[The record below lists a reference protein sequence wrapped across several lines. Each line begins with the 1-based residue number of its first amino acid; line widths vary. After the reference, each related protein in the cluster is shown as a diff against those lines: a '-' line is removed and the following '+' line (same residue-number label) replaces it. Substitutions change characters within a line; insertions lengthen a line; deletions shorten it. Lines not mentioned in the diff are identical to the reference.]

1 MIKNSILN
9 LDFKFFFIIPYFVW
23 LLFILFYIFNSELI
37 KAGELDGFVKYGN
50 DSSTYL
56 FYANQLTNFNFS
68 NLDIAKLSY
77 IILIA
82 VVMFL
87 KLNLTTVI
95 ILQFLSTIISSF
107 CLYLMGKK
115 MFSKWVGLICISFF
129 LTYLP
134 IQLRNFYLLTEML
147 FINFSIILTYFVFF
161 KKEKKILIL
170 LMTIFVLFLRP
181 QSFLILLSIALS
193 IFVFSKSNKNY
204 SLSLKLF
211 ALFSFSFLLLI
222 LTHIGI
228 NNYNLIDSFSKGII
242 WGYSFETNSLCY
254 KECISDLTNPS
265 IYEKNI
271 FGLLLYVKDNFF
283 ILTKVSIY
291 KIILYF
297 SGWRPYYSFAHNVFI
312 LCFHI
317 PIYFLFCVY
326 FLRLKKFDQLEIFTL
341 LYVLISAIF
350 IGVTFA
356 DWSGRFIM
364 YILPFIIIYASKSL
378 FNLLLI
384 FKDQLNTKK

>member
-95 ILQFLSTIISSF
+95 ILQFLTTIISSF

-134 IQLRNFYLLTEML
+134 IQLRNFYLLTEIL

-161 KKEKKILIL
+161 KKEKKFFIL
-170 LMTIFVLFLRP
+170 LITIFVLFLRP

-254 KECISDLTNPS
+254 KECISGLTNPS

-341 LYVLISAIF
+341 SYVLISAIF

-364 YILPFIIIYASKSL
+364 YILPFIMIYASKSL

-384 FKDQLNTKK
+384 FKDQLNTQK

>member
-23 LLFILFYIFNSELI
+23 LLFILFYMFNSELI

-161 KKEKKILIL
+161 KKEKKFFIL
-170 LMTIFVLFLRP
+170 LITIFVLFLRP

>member
-23 LLFILFYIFNSELI
+23 LLFILFYMFNSELI

-95 ILQFLSTIISSF
+95 ILQFLTTIISSF

-161 KKEKKILIL
+161 KKEKKFFIL
-170 LMTIFVLFLRP
+170 LITIFVLFLRP

>member
-1 MIKNSILN
+1 MKFSKIN

-161 KKEKKILIL
+161 KKEKKFFIL
-170 LMTIFVLFLRP
+170 LITIFVLFLRP